1 MAACR
6 RSTAHSATTAILF
19 FLHLLIA
26 NVSTASPSH
35 EQDRSALLELQNGLT
50 SDSGESLHDWPVES
64 GVNHCSWP
72 GVTCDALSGRVVA
85 LSLPSGRGRRLAGE
99 LSPAVGRLTE
109 LKVLSFR
116 SRGVGAQFP
125 QVVWRLERLEVLD
138 LAGNSLHGSLPAT
151 FPEGLKSLDLSGN
164 WLSGGIPPAL
174 GRCAALRRLRLS
186 SNLLGGTIP
195 PQIGKL
201 ANLRVLDLSG
211 NKLTGG
217 IPPEVRHCRDFV
229 KMDLS
234 KNFLGGQVP
243 FSIAELK
250 NLDFLSLSENN
261 FSGEIPSC
269 LGQLRSLK
277 FLNLSSNS
285 LSGEVPID
293 FAALQN
299 QSVLLLDNNKKFSLG
314 IPAVPSVSSVLDGNN
329 SSVREATI
337 DVNPLAEHAELF
349 TVSGTM
355 TSKRVLAE
363 GSSSGGGLGTKQI
376 VAIASASAITE
387 MYSEAVKTFF
397 QEKGSQGFCQCR
409 YWTSPDI

>member
-1 MAACR
+1 VRRAVRPRRRPLAPVRARPAPRRGAVTGGGSPHRAQSPLLPFPGGRGAIPSSSLAAGAPRGARPR
-6 RSTAHSATTAILF
+6 R
-19 FLHLLIA
+19 
-26 NVSTASPSH
+26 
-35 EQDRSALLELQNGLT
+35 Q
-50 SDSGESLHDWPVES
+50 
-64 GVNHCSWP
+64 
-72 GVTCDALSGRVVA
+72 
-85 LSLPSGRGRRLAGE
+85 LPSRLASGHLPGGVEKLGPLRELAVRGNPASAGE
-99 LSPAVGRLTE
+99 V
-109 LKVLSFR
+109 
-116 SRGVGAQFP
+116 RGA
-125 QVVWRLERLEVLD
+125 
-138 LAGNSLHGSLPAT
+138 PAT
-151 FPEGLKSLDLSGN
+151 
-164 WLSGGIPPAL
+164 
-174 GRCAALRRLRLS
+174 AAVL
-186 SNLLGGTIP
+186 
-195 PQIGKL
+195 QL

-217 IPPEVRHCRDFV
+217 IPPEVRHCRDLV